1 MSLGLIFLIVMQ
13 NFTAIRSAVL
23 EKMTFEVAIFGNFPD
38 IPELKLSLPLE
49 HMAGVTTNNDPHRK
63 STPGHFST
71 KKSDRGFIF
80 YDQRGHFSSVE
91 NVSLP
96 LNQAEKSDPL

>member
-1 MSLGLIFLIVMQ
+1 MKVRAYF
-13 NFTAIRSAVL
+13 RSFKTLVQICA
-23 EKMTFEVAIFGNFPD
+23 A
-38 IPELKLSLPLE
+38 
-49 HMAGVTTNNDPHRK
+49 VTTNNDPHRK

-71 KKSDRGFIF
+71 QKSDRGFIF
-80 YDQRGHFSSVE
+80 YDQRGHFSSAE

>member
-1 MSLGLIFLIVMQ
+1 MFIYKI
-13 NFTAIRSAVL
+13 T
-23 EKMTFEVAIFGNFPD
+23 EVKFYIALRKYHDVTI
-38 IPELKLSLPLE
+38 
-49 HMAGVTTNNDPHRK
+49 AAVTTNNDPHRK